1 MGFDGKVVGRRQRI
15 LRMLSYSR
23 STEREQFPKGARAE
37 SLAKH
42 QVAAK
47 AALQK
52 SRSSSATE
60 ASSHEDTGVFR
71 ERCSFKQRPPG
82 PFATLKPQPI
92 GFRSSRAIV
101 KAVSLRQAI
110 RFQRSKVPY
119 PKSDAAR

>member
-82 PFATLKPQPI
+82 PFRNFEAAAHKASGFLEPSLKWSP
-92 GFRSSRAIV
+92 
-101 KAVSLRQAI
+101 
-110 RFQRSKVPY
+110 
-119 PKSDAAR
+119 

>member
-15 LRMLSYSR
+15 LRKLSYSR

-52 SRSSSATE
+52 EPEFFGNRSKQPRRYGRFFANAA
-60 ASSHEDTGVFR
+60 ASSNG
-71 ERCSFKQRPPG
+71 PPG

-92 GFRSSRAIV
+92 KLQEFSSHR
-101 KAVSLRQAI
+101 
-110 RFQRSKVPY
+110 
-119 PKSDAAR
+119 